1 MNTARKLFKSSVVR
15 SLHMVISIIIAFY
28 MMPFLVHNLGDTWYG
43 LWTIATSITGYYQLL
58 DLGFASAVTRYI
70 ARHLAGNEPDRA
82 NDVVTTSLVIYSVLA
97 VVIVA
102 VTAGVSL
109 FADAFVTSKAD
120 ARILRLIILITGFDL
135 AIEFPFK
142 AFAGIIGAKLRY
154 DLQTYNHIFVLLLGT
169 TLTVL
174 LLKAGYGI
182 IALAIIQLV
191 CAQLSNVLFYLTSK
205 KLFPALKVR
214 EIHFQRTLI
223 RKLFGYSIWSFLI
236 SISDQLRLRI
246 APVIIG
252 LAMTAGAVTHYYVGA
267 RFVELF
273 MQMVFRATNMMM
285 PLFTQ
290 YHAEKNYAALR
301 EKLLFLTK
309 INAILAFFGG
319 GLLVILGKPFIARW
333 MGPDYIDGYN
343 VLMILTMGI
352 VFEIIITPSNNVL
365 YAIAKHRNLAL
376 VNIIEGIVSLILCL
390 ILVRHYGIVG
400 VALGSIIP
408 LIAGRMV
415 ALPIIVCRQVD
426 LPLGQFFIV
435 IAKPFFF
442 TASYL
447 FLYYLLTHNILIR
460 PDYGRMVA
468 AALCA
473 APVYCASM
481 LFIAFTSGERRLLF
495 SLIAR

>member
-1 MNTARKLFKSSVVR
+1 
-15 SLHMVISIIIAFY
+15 MVMAILIAFF

-43 LWTIATSITGYYQLL
+43 LWTIATSITGYYHLL

-70 ARHLAGNEPDRA
+70 ARHLANNESERA

-97 VVIVA
+97 AVIIA
-102 VTAGVSL
+102 VTAGISL

-142 AFAGIIGAKLRY
+142 AFAGIIGANLRY
-154 DLQTYNHIFVLLLGT
+154 DLQTYNHIFVLLLST

-174 LLKAGYGI
+174 LINAGYGVI
-182 IALAIIQLV
+182 TLALIQLV
-191 CAQLSNVLFYLTSK
+191 CAQLTNVLFYLTSK
-205 KLFPALKVR
+205 RLFPELQVR
-214 EIHFQRTLI
+214 AIHFQRTLI
-223 RKLFGYSIWSFLI
+223 RKMFGYSIWSFLI

-273 MQMVFRATNMMM
+273 MQMVFRATNIMM

-333 MGPDYIDGYN
+333 MGPDYLDGYN
-343 VLMILTMGI
+343 VLVILTAGI
-352 VFEIIITPSNNVL
+352 VFEIIITPANNVL
-365 YAIAKHRNLAL
+365 YAIAKHRNLAV
-376 VNIIEGIVSLILCL
+376 VNIIEGVVSLVLCL
-390 ILVRHYGIVG
+390 VLVRHYGIAG

-408 LIAGRMV
+408 LVAGRLV
-415 ALPIIVCRQVD
+415 ALPIIVCRQVE

-435 IAKPFFF
+435 IAKPLFF
-442 TASYL
+442 TAGYL
-447 FLYYLLTHNILIR
+447 FLYYLLTHNMLVR

-473 APVYCASM
+473 VPLYGASM
-481 LFIAFTSGERRLLF
+481 LFIAFTTGERRMLW
-495 SLIAR
+495 SMVGR